1 MPGRSAVYR
10 LAVGRVISIGGGAA
24 AFMALNI
31 VVLDKT
37 GSTKWMAAAMFFTFG
52 ISGLLGP
59 VGGWISDRY
68 DRRRVMIW
76 SDVIGA
82 VAFGVMVFLHDP
94 VLLIAAAFVAAA
106 AEVPFWSASSAA
118 IPSLAPPDYLNRAN
132 AVLVASRN
140 MGVMLGPLV
149 GGAMVATVGADG
161 VFAFNAVTFL
171 ASALLI
177 YNVHLPFQEERGEL
191 KEDEKGMAAGFVFL
205 IHDRPL
211 LYISIAWTTLVLGLG
226 MAMVAD
232 LPLVQQFGK
241 GDAAY
246 GLLIACW
253 GGGAMLGTLSGR
265 WMGPRSEPMFL
276 IGGTLV
282 ITVGSAV
289 TALTPMFGFILGGI
303 LLAGI
308 GDSATVVAEESIRQ
322 RRTPDAIRSRVIA
335 FSQMGWQIAF
345 AVAFVFGGFAVDA
358 WGPQGVY
365 GFGAITAGAA
375 SLMLIPAVRAIRA
388 EQTELEA
395 GRAKAE
401 AEQTAG
407 AD

>member
-1 MPGRSAVYR
+1 MQGRSAIYR
-10 LAVGRVISIGGGAA
+10 LAVGRVVSIGGGAA

-59 VGGWISDRY
+59 VGGWISDRF
-68 DRRRVMIW
+68 DRRLIMIW

-82 VAFGVMVFLHDP
+82 AAFGIMVFLHEP
-94 VLLIAAAFVAAA
+94 VLLIAVAFVAAV

-132 AVLVASRN
+132 ALLVASRN

-149 GGAMVATVGADG
+149 GGVMVATVGAEG
-161 VFAFNAVTFL
+161 VFAINAVTFV

-177 YNVHLPFQEERGEL
+177 YDVHLPFQEERGEL
-191 KEDEKGMAAGFVFL
+191 QEHEKGFSAGFVFL

-211 LYISIAWTTLVLGLG
+211 LFITLAWTTLVLGLG

-232 LPLVQQFGK
+232 LPLIRQFGM
-241 GDAAY
+241 GDVAY

-265 WMGPRSEPMFL
+265 WMGPRSEPTFL
-276 IGGTLV
+276 ICGTVV
-282 ITVGSAV
+282 IALGSAV
-289 TALTPMFGFILGGI
+289 TALSPIFVFILGGI
-303 LLAGI
+303 LFAGI

-345 AVAFVFGGFAVDA
+345 ALAFIFGGFAVDLL
-358 WGPQGVY
+358 GPQGVY
-365 GFGAITAGAA
+365 GFGAVTAATA
-375 SLMLIPAVRAIRA
+375 SIVLVPALRAIRR
-388 EQTELEA
+388 EQ
-395 GRAKAE
+395 
-401 AEQTAG
+401 EQAG
-407 AD
+407 AEETSIAD